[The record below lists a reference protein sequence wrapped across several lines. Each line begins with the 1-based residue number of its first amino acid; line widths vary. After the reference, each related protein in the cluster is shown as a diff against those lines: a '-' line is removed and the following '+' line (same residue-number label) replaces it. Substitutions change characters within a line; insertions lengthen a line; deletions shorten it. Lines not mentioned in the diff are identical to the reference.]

1 MDNINLTR
9 PLGNDGFKQAHKR
22 VHGMLKSPTD
32 LRVPVKRAATHPQ
45 IKQHKQNQQKQ
56 NQQKQQSL
64 SNDTNSNDSQP
75 NDSNSDD
82 DDDGGGDDD
91 SDRQGSKHSQS
102 LKYQYQYQ
110 ARPQLP
116 QQGFLRL
123 REILQV
129 IPVSKSTWWAG
140 VKSGRYPQPVR
151 SLGKRITAWRVEEIQ
166 SLIND
171 AF

>member
-1 MDNINLTR
+1 MDNINLTGS
-9 PLGNDGFKQAHKR
+9 LGSRNNNQAHQR
-22 VHGMLKSPTD
+22 VYSMLKSPTD

-45 IKQHKQNQQKQ
+45 IKQHKQNQK
-56 NQQKQQSL
+56 KELSI
-64 SNDTNSNDSQP
+64 SNDTNSNESQS
-75 NDSNSDD
+75 NDSNSDGD
-82 DDDGGGDDD
+82 GDDGGGDDD

-102 LKYQYQYQ
+102 LKYQYQT
-110 ARPQLP
+110 RPQLP
-116 QQGFLRL
+116 QQGFVRL